1 MKIFGVANIKSIPG
15 NASIY
20 LDNKNLGLLTP
31 VLIDSL
37 SVGEHKIELQ
47 KPGYKSYIDKFEVK
61 KGDTISL
68 SALLVKETTAPVSVT
83 LKQIKEKVIQE
94 KRFSYIKI
102 NVNPWAKIYIDN
114 RYIETTPIAKPLKVR
129 SGTHTVKL
137 ENPNFK
143 IWQRRIDFN
152 PGKTVTLD
160 VKLELIDGF
169 LKLTVKPWA
178 DIYIDGKFY
187 ETTPIANPIKLSA
200 GKHKIKL
207 VNPSFQ
213 TFEQQIVIPSNKML
227 KKYVELEPK

>member
-1 MKIFGVANIKSIPG
+1 
-15 NASIY
+15 
-20 LDNKNLGLLTP
+20 
-31 VLIDSL
+31 
-37 SVGEHKIELQ
+37 
-47 KPGYKSYIDKFEVK
+47 
-61 KGDTISL
+61 
-68 SALLVKETTAPVSVT
+68 T

-129 SGTHTVKL
+129 SGTHIVKL

-143 IWQRRIDFN
+143 TWQRKIDLS

-160 VKLELIDGF
+160 VKLEPIEGF

-200 GKHKIKL
+200 GKHEIKL

-213 TFEQQIVIPSNKML
+213 IFEQQIVIPSNKML